1 MPGKVFIAS
10 MNLRGKWAACP
21 ENTTRVNV
29 TSAQRKDHP
38 FRLAFSPMTPIVNK
52 YKGYYCFENYWQSG
66 KRYPD
71 IPARKVTDW
80 WKSQTKGKRRYPD
93 GKNKP
98 VLHANFPHIS
108 QNLGYIDSRKQ
119 VYVPEYYNLIHNNSV
134 LLDLKKRLS
143 LGESFTVYDFDGIR
157 DDTGNPTSTEVNVEL
172 LKEKI
177 LDTRTPFGH
186 GYIVAGAIKGL
197 KPQDYL

>member
-1 MPGKVFIAS
+1 MTGKVYIAS
-10 MNLRGKWAACP
+10 MNLRGTWATCP

-29 TSAQRKDHP
+29 TSAQRKNNP
-38 FRLAFSPMTPIVNK
+38 FRLAFSPMTPIVDK

-66 KRYPD
+66 KRYQD
-71 IPARKVTDW
+71 IPAKKITDW
-80 WKSQTKGKRRYPD
+80 WKKQTKGKRRCPD
-93 GKNKP
+93 GRNKT
-98 VLHANFPHIS
+98 VLYAKFPHIN

-119 VYVPEYYNLIHNNSV
+119 VYVPEYYNLIKNNSV
-134 LLDLKKRLS
+134 LIDLKSRLA

-157 DDTGNPTSTEVNVEL
+157 DDNGNPTSAEVNVEL

-186 GYIVAGAIKGL
+186 CYVVAGAIMDIN
-197 KPQDYL
+197 PEFYL